1 MAGSNLT
8 VTDHTSPNPIA
19 IGITVVAGITT
30 YWTVEFKVD
39 STTTGNQILNIA
51 DLPEDYR
58 LHFHRPSIVNSSAHT
73 WEYSGSGIDYN
84 ALPENGGKT
93 DPNTEQVS
101 ELGGRVYSSG
111 TNELGDFKVGDAI
124 TAFNRTGNIIFNNT
138 VTIGTLDSIRLSL
151 SGGAVI
157 EEFSTDVG
165 LGDNETGGAK
175 NTRIST
181 QLAIRSFLNNRL
193 GSVLD
198 KTVST
203 NAIPNAIVQLNAIGQ
218 INADLV
224 PPRSVN
230 YFRSDFDGGRIQLVN
245 LIPATNLN
253 QGDTVVEPTDSFVL
267 ISDLIGQYLILD
279 STMTLVLHLQT
290 SVSLTDLK
298 LYLQLLVVVQLVL
311 LLHLQELELVLV
323 QLPSILQLVM
333 VQLV

>member
-1 MAGSNLT
+1 M
-8 VTDHTSPNPIA
+8 DC
-19 IGITVVAGITT
+19 
-30 YWTVEFKVD
+30 EFKVD
-39 STTTGNQILNIA
+39 STTGNQILNIA

-73 WEYSGSGIDYN
+73 WEYSGSGLTTLSRKRRVKLIQP
-84 ALPENGGKT
+84 L
-93 DPNTEQVS
+93 QVS

-198 KTVST
+198 KTV
-203 NAIPNAIVQLNAIGQ
+203 QLTQ
-218 INADLV
+218 
-224 PPRSVN
+224 
-230 YFRSDFDGGRIQLVN
+230 FQMQLF
-245 LIPATNLN
+245 
-253 QGDTVVEPTDSFVL
+253 S
-267 ISDLIGQYLILD
+267 
-279 STMTLVLHLQT
+279 
-290 SVSLTDLK
+290 
-298 LYLQLLVVVQLVL
+298 
-311 LLHLQELELVLV
+311 
-323 QLPSILQLVM
+323 
-333 VQLV
+333 

>member
-1 MAGSNLT
+1 MTLAGVGSTANFQSGRLVQQSVASGTAIGYAVTYYNDTRKLLVGLELSGGIRRPFAISDGGSNLT

-124 TAFNRTGNIIFNNT
+124 TAFNRTG
-138 VTIGTLDSIRLSL
+138 
-151 SGGAVI
+151 
-157 EEFSTDVG
+157 
-165 LGDNETGGAK
+165 
-175 NTRIST
+175 
-181 QLAIRSFLNNRL
+181 
-193 GSVLD
+193 
-198 KTVST
+198 
-203 NAIPNAIVQLNAIGQ
+203 
-218 INADLV
+218 
-224 PPRSVN
+224 
-230 YFRSDFDGGRIQLVN
+230 
-245 LIPATNLN
+245 
-253 QGDTVVEPTDSFVL
+253 
-267 ISDLIGQYLILD
+267 
-279 STMTLVLHLQT
+279 
-290 SVSLTDLK
+290 
-298 LYLQLLVVVQLVL
+298 
-311 LLHLQELELVLV
+311 
-323 QLPSILQLVM
+323 
-333 VQLV
+333 